1 LESVVKGVKT
11 LSSNRYYAPIK
22 ETFFRKLF
30 IFVLIPILKSLA
42 KIKVNE
48 IENLPKNGAVIIACN
63 HLSFF
68 DGFALQYAI
77 PRPIY
82 FMGKAENFNNP
93 FLRFFMYQIGAFPV
107 KRGTYDR
114 SALDQAIRILKQGQ
128 VLGMFPEGTRTYGKG
143 LLPAK
148 GGTAI
153 LAIKMNCPI
162 IPIAMDGTHHILK
175 NIFKK
180 AQVIITVCPPVF
192 PDGKMTPAELTEKYM
207 RVMANNLPSE
217 LKGEYM

>member
-1 LESVVKGVKT
+1 MKT
-11 LSSNRYYAPIK
+11 IFPNSYNPPIK
-22 ETFFRKLF
+22 VTTFRKFF

-48 IENLPKNGAVIIACN
+48 IENLPKNGAVLVACN

-68 DGFALQYAI
+68 DGFALQFAL
-77 PRPIY
+77 PRSIF
-82 FMGKAENFNNP
+82 FMGKEENFKNP

-114 SALDQAIRILKQGQ
+114 SALDQSLRILKNGQ

-175 NIFKK
+175 RFLKRAEVN
-180 AQVIITVCPPVF
+180 ITVCPPVF
-192 PDGKMTPAELTEKYM
+192 PDGKITPAELTEKYM
-207 RVMANNLPSE
+207 RVIASNLPPE
-217 LKGEYM
+217 LRGVYG

>member
-1 LESVVKGVKT
+1 MKT
-11 LSSNRYYAPIK
+11 ILTNSYNAPIK
-22 ETFFRKLF
+22 VTFLRKFF

-42 KIKVNE
+42 KIKVHE
-48 IENLPKNGAVIIACN
+48 IENLPKNGAVIVACN

-77 PRPIY
+77 PRPIF
-82 FMGKAENFNNP
+82 FMGKEENFNNP

-107 KRGTYDR
+107 KRGTCDR
-114 SALDQAIRILKQGQ
+114 SALDQALRILKQGQ
-128 VLGMFPEGTRTYGKG
+128 ALGMFPEGTRTYGKG

-153 LAIKMNCPI
+153 LAIKMNCLI
-162 IPIAMDGTHHILK
+162 IPVAMNGTHLILK
-175 NIFKK
+175 RFLRR
-180 AQVIITVCPPVF
+180 AQVNITVCPPVF

-207 RVMANNLPSE
+207 RVIAKNLPLE
-217 LKGEYM
+217 LRGEYG

>member
-1 LESVVKGVKT
+1 MQTKYADSYK
-11 LSSNRYYAPIK
+11 APIRV
-22 ETFFRKLF
+22 TFLRKFF
-30 IFVLIPILKSLA
+30 IFILIPILKSLA
-42 KIKVNE
+42 KIKMHE
-48 IENLPKNGAVIIACN
+48 IQNLPKDGAVIVACN

-77 PRPIY
+77 PRPIF
-82 FMGKAENFNNP
+82 FMGKEENFKNP

-114 SALDQAIRILKQGQ
+114 NALDQAIRILRQGQ

-153 LAIKMNCPI
+153 LAIKMNCQI
-162 IPIAMDGTHHILK
+162 IPVAMDGTHQILK
-175 NIFKK
+175 NILKRP
-180 AQVIITVCPPVF
+180 QVNITICPPVF

-207 RVMANNLPSE
+207 RVIANNLPVE
-217 LKGEYM
+217 LRGVYG

>member
-1 LESVVKGVKT
+1 MKT
-11 LSSNRYYAPIK
+11 ILPNSYNAPIRV
-22 ETFFRKLF
+22 TPLRRFF
-30 IFVLIPILKSLA
+30 IFVLTPILKFLA
-42 KIKVNE
+42 SVKVNK
-48 IENLPKNGAVIIACN
+48 IENLPLNEAVIVACN

-68 DGFALQYAI
+68 DGFALQFAL

-82 FMGKAENFNNP
+82 FMGKEENFKNP
-93 FLRFFMYQIGAFPV
+93 FLRFFMYQIGSFPV

-114 SALDQAIRILKQGQ
+114 GALDQALRILKSGQ
-128 VLGMFPEGTRTYGKG
+128 ALGMFPEGTRTYGKG

-175 NIFKK
+175 RFLYRP
-180 AQVIITVCPPVF
+180 QVSITVCPPIF
-192 PDGKMTPAELTEKYM
+192 PDGKLTPAELTEKYM
-207 RVMANNLPSE
+207 RVIAQYLPQE
-217 LKGEYM
+217 LRGVYQ